1 MIPSPGNRRLGHDAV
16 NGRGSRRRRLL
27 LGMGLVLLAVLLA
40 LAFVGYR
47 QPELLLDYVNLR
59 YCG

>member
-1 MIPSPGNRRLGHDAV
+1 MALLGA
-16 NGRGSRRRRLL
+16 GFLL
-27 LGMGLVLLAVLLA
+27 LAILLV

>member
-1 MIPSPGNRRLGHDAV
+1 MTTSPSSECERDNTA
-16 NGRGSRRRRLL
+16 GRGKRKRLWMAV
-27 LGMGLVLLAVLLA
+27 GIAALVALAA
-40 LAFVGYR
+40 LAFLGYR

>member
-1 MIPSPGNRRLGHDAV
+1 MTTSPSSECGRNDTA
-16 NGRGSRRRRLL
+16 NGRGAKRRLFW
-27 LGMGLVLLAVLLA
+27 LVLGAVLLTALAA
-40 LAFVGYR
+40 LAFLGYR

>member
-1 MIPSPGNRRLGHDAV
+1 METSRLANWYKRCGTDAAW
-16 NGRGSRRRRLL
+16 RRRLVVGAIFL
-27 LGMGLVLLAVLLA
+27 LLSMLAA
-40 LAFVGYR
+40 LAFVGYQ

>member
-1 MIPSPGNRRLGHDAV
+1 MTISQGDECARHDTAGAARRKLAWRVVGLI
-16 NGRGSRRRRLL
+16 LL
-27 LGMGLVLLAVLLA
+27 LVLAA

>member
-1 MIPSPGNRRLGHDAV
+1 MTTSASDECGRHHTAHGARRKLVWIVVGT
-16 NGRGSRRRRLL
+16 
-27 LGMGLVLLAVLLA
+27 VLLAALSA